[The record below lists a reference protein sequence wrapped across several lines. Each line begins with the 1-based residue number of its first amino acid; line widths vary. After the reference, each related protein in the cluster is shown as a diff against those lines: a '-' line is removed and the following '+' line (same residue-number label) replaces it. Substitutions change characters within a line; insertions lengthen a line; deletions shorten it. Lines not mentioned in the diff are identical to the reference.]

1 MKKNLYLY
9 LFVFAALLSI
19 YLIVNGKKANEL
31 YTNKIDKLTS
41 DIEQLKEQ
49 VIKLEDENLD
59 LLYFNLEN
67 NDDALDYFERDG
79 YDTAE
84 LIPFLRDELYKLN
97 EVKGQHPL
105 VPYEAMSENGRML
118 INKVRFLNHKWI
130 ITDFSDGE
138 YWGEMLLTFEIT
150 ESKELKFKVVDSF
163 LYPPRN

>member
-19 YLIVNGKKANEL
+19 FLIVNAKKANEL

-79 YDTAE
+79 YDTTE

-105 VPYEAMSENGRML
+105 VPYDATVSYT
-118 INKVRFLNHKWI
+118 H
-130 ITDFSDGE
+130 
-138 YWGEMLLTFEIT
+138 LTLPT
-150 ESKELKFKVVDSF
+150 TPYV
-163 LYPPRN
+163 